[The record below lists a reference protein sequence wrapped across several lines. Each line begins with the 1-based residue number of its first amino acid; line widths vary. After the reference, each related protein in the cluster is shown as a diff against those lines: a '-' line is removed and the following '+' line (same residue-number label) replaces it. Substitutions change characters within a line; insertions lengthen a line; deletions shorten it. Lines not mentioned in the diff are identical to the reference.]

1 MIPHKTY
8 IHHIPAVAYSV
19 CLYTQS
25 ILQSDHF
32 HGIIS
37 AQFSALHYYFSV
49 SISSG
54 NRSGLLF
61 KNAFFLH
68 PRGIQLD
75 FCILVDK
82 IVLDMKPLNSNAA
95 RIAFCGKCI
104 LYAA

>member
-61 KNAFFLH
+61 KNAFFFASERYTAGFLH
-68 PRGIQLD
+68 TGRQ
-75 FCILVDK
+75 
-82 IVLDMKPLNSNAA
+82 NSA
-95 RIAFCGKCI
+95 
-104 LYAA
+104 